1 MLNNDYGISEINM
14 DGFQVVRGQLFSRML
29 EPFMSIWYS
38 SISFNAACYS
48 ALNECAAIQLL
59 VNSHDRRVLVK
70 PTPSSD
76 RDSINW
82 SKEPDKHK
90 CRKIECSNL
99 MH

>member
-59 VNSHDRRVLVK
+59 VNSHDRRVLVNRLHHLIEILLTGRK
-70 PTPSSD
+70 NPI
-76 RDSINW
+76 SINAE
-82 SKEPDKHK
+82 KLNVQ
-90 CRKIECSNL
+90 I
-99 MH
+99 